1 MIKYNF
7 LSKGCILAY
16 SESDTRSKLIDPRIK
31 GSYWLE
37 SNIVREY
44 YFTDGRKLIGGKRG
58 KRYFVDYLLTHKN
71 TNLAIIE
78 AKAESKD
85 PLDGLQQSINYAQR
99 LRIDYVYS
107 TNGHKIYEHSLKAG
121 NGRFIDN
128 YPTPD
133 ELFERKYGETT
144 PKAQDVITH
153 PFHIEGTMKPRFYQ
167 QIAVQKTI
175 EAIAQDKDRI
185 LLTLATGTG
194 KTYIAFQIAYRLF
207 QSKWNKDASKRRPKI
222 LFLADRNVLKDQSMN
237 TFNPLEKDCVEING
251 KIIKKRG
258 GKVPTAGNI
267 FFAIYQSIAENK
279 NRNIE
284 TSEEENEDDVTAYYR
299 QYPSNFFDLIIIDEC
314 HRGSANDESSWREIL
329 NHFSS
334 ATHLGLT
341 ATPKRDD
348 NGDTY
353 KYFGDPIYE
362 YSLKDGIN
370 DGFLTPYKVKRIQ
383 TNIDEYRFDPNDIIT
398 GELEK
403 QIVTL
408 EAFEKQVVIPKRTE
422 LIAKTILENMNVM
435 DKTIVFCVNQKH
447 AMDMK
452 VAIDKFKT
460 IKDNNYCVR
469 VTSDEGE
476 GGREFLEMFQ
486 NNDRDVPTIL
496 TSSKMLTTGV
506 DAKNVRNVVLTAPI
520 KSMTEFKQI
529 IGRGT
534 RVFEGKDFF
543 TIMDFVGATNLF
555 YDPAWDGED
564 LPSSDIEEK
573 QPKESEITR
582 HSELDSESNASK
594 DKPTNEKVTID
605 IKGKKLKVINIET
618 TYVGMDGIPLKT
630 EDYLELLIGI
640 LGKFY
645 NDEEGLREIWSNP
658 KNRKEMLQKLSNM
671 QIDESQLNDLKV
683 IFEAEESDIYDVL
696 THISFNLNIKTRA
709 ERVLHVENSE
719 FVEKFHNEKAKEFI
733 EFILERYKKDGVKE
747 LDEDKLGK
755 LVDLSG
761 LGTVREVAQNFGGIP
776 QMREEY
782 FELQREIYR

>member
-1 MIKYNF
+1 VIKYF
-7 LSKGCILAY
+7 YSFKGYFLAY
-16 SESDTRSKLIDPRIK
+16 SESDTRSKLIDPLLK
-31 GSYWLE
+31 QSGWLE

-58 KRYFVDYLLTHKN
+58 KRYFVDYLLTYKN

-99 LRIDYVYS
+99 LGIDYVYT
-107 TNGHKIYEHSLKAG
+107 TNGHKIYEHSLKDG
-121 NGRFIDN
+121 QGKFIEN

-133 ELFERKYGETT
+133 ELFERKYAKQT
-144 PKAQDVITH
+144 PKAKNVITSS
-153 PFHIEGTMKPRFYQ
+153 FHIEGAMKPRFYQ

-175 EAIAQDKDRI
+175 EAIADKRDRV

-207 QSKWNKDASKRRPKI
+207 QSKWNRDNSDRRPKI
-222 LFLADRNVLKDQSMN
+222 LFLADRNVLKKQAINQFNSM
-237 TFNPLEKDCVEING
+237 EKDVVEING

-267 FFAIYQSIAENK
+267 FFAIYQSLAV
-279 NRNIE
+279 
-284 TSEEENEDDVTAYYR
+284 EEENEDDVRAYYK

-329 NHFSS
+329 THFSD
-334 ATHLGLT
+334 AVHLGLT

-403 QIVTL
+403 QIVEL
-408 EAFEKQVVIPKRTE
+408 EQFEKQVVIPKRTE
-422 LIAKTILENMNVM
+422 LIAKTILQNMNPM
-435 DKTIVFCVNQKH
+435 DKTIIFCVNQKH
-447 AMDMK
+447 ALDMK
-452 VAIDKFKT
+452 IAIDKYKVV
-460 IKDNNYCVR
+460 KDNNYCVR

-476 GGREFLEMFQ
+476 IGREFLEMFQ
-486 NNDRDVPTIL
+486 NNDRDIPAIL

-534 RVFEGKDFF
+534 RVFDGKDFF

-555 YDPAWDGED
+555 YDPAWDGENEVPQKQAKKEKKEKTQENAD
-564 LPSSDIEEK
+564 LEDEIGSTEEK
-573 QPKESEITR
+573 TK
-582 HSELDSESNASK
+582 
-594 DKPTNEKVTID
+594 NEKVTID
-605 IKGKKLKVINIET
+605 IKGKRLKVINIET

-630 EDYLELLIGI
+630 EDYLELLIGV

-658 KNRKEMLQKLSNM
+658 KNRKDMLNKLKEMN
-671 QIDESQLNDLKV
+671 IDESQLNDLKL
-683 IFEAEESDIYDVL
+683 IFEADNSDIYDIL
-696 THISFNLNIKTRA
+696 AHISFNLDIKTRS
-709 ERVLHVENSE
+709 ERVFAVEHSE
-719 FVEKFHNEKAKEFI
+719 FIEKHHNEKVKEFL
-733 EFILERYKKDGVKE
+733 EFILQRYKKDGVKE

-761 LGTVREVAQNFGGIP
+761 LGTVREVANNFGGIA
-776 QMREEY
+776 QMRDEY
-782 FELQREIYR
+782 FLLQREIYR

>member
-1 MIKYNF
+1 M
-7 LSKGCILAY
+7 AY
-16 SESDTRSKLIDPRIK
+16 SESDTRSKLIDPAIK
-31 GSYWLE
+31 SSGWLE

-58 KRYFVDYLLTHKN
+58 KRYFVDYLLTYKN

-85 PLDGLQQSINYAQR
+85 PLDGLQQSINYAER
-99 LRIDYVYS
+99 LKIDFIYA
-107 TNGHKIYEHSLKAG
+107 TNGHKIYEHSLIDGKG
-121 NGRFIDN
+121 SFIEN

-133 ELFERKYGETT
+133 ELFERKYGKQT
-144 PKAQDVITH
+144 PKTKDIITH
-153 PFHIEGTMKPRFYQ
+153 PFYIEGTMKPRFYQ
-167 QIAVQKTI
+167 QIAVQKSI
-175 EAIAQDKDRI
+175 EAIANGRDRV

-207 QSKWNKDASKRRPKI
+207 QSKWNRDGSERRPKI

-237 TFNPLEKDCVEING
+237 TFNPLERDCVEING

-279 NRNIE
+279 NRVADI
-284 TSEEENEDDVTAYYR
+284 SEEEKEDDVTAYYK

-329 NHFSS
+329 NHFGS
-334 ATHLGLT
+334 AVHLGLT

-353 KYFGDPIYE
+353 KYFGEPIYE

-398 GELEK
+398 GELDK
-403 QIVTL
+403 QIVEL
-408 EAFEKQVVIPKRTE
+408 EQFEKQVVIPKRTE
-422 LIAKTILENMNVM
+422 LIAKTILQNMNPM
-435 DKTIVFCVNQKH
+435 DKSIIFCVNQKH
-447 AMDMK
+447 ALDMK
-452 VAIDKFKT
+452 IAIDKFKT

-469 VTSDEGE
+469 VTSDEGDI
-476 GGREFLEMFQ
+476 GRDFLEMFQ
-486 NNDRDVPTIL
+486 NNDRDIPTIL

-555 YDPAWDGED
+555 YDPKWDGED
-564 LPSSDIEEK
+564 EP
-573 QPKESEITR
+573 QPPKGTNGRGKGTTEDGDDPEPPQTPP
-582 HSELDSESNASK
+582 EP
-594 DKPTNEKVTID
+594 PTNEKVTID

-630 EDYLELLIGI
+630 EDYLELLIGV

-645 NDEEGLREIWSNP
+645 NDEDGLREIWSNP
-658 KNRKEMLQKLSNM
+658 TNRKELLNKLKEMN
-671 QIDESQLNDLKV
+671 IDESQLNDLKT
-683 IFEAEESDIYDVL
+683 IFEAEDSDIYDVL
-696 THISFNLNIKTRA
+696 AHLSFNLDIKTRS
-709 ERVLHVENSE
+709 ERVFAVEHSE
-719 FVEKFHNEKAKEFI
+719 FIEKHHNEKAKEFI

-747 LDEDKLGK
+747 LEDNNLSTLIK
-755 LVDLSG
+755 LSG
-761 LGTVREVAQNFGGIP
+761 IDKADLKQAFNNYNIRD
-776 QMREEY
+776 EY
-782 FELQREIYR
+782 FGLQREIYR

>member
-1 MIKYNF
+1 M
-7 LSKGCILAY
+7 AY
-16 SESDTRSKLIDPRIK
+16 SESDTRSKLIDPSIK
-31 GSYWLE
+31 KSGWLE

-58 KRYFVDYLLTHKN
+58 KRYFVDYLLTYKN

-85 PLDGLQQSINYAQR
+85 PLDGLQQSINYAKR
-99 LRIDYVYS
+99 LKIDFVYA
-107 TNGHKIYEHSLKAG
+107 TNGHKIYEHSLQDGKG
-121 NGRFIDN
+121 KFIEN
-128 YPTPD
+128 YPTPHQ
-133 ELFERKYGETT
+133 LFERKYGKVTL
-144 PKAQDVITH
+144 KAKDVITH
-153 PFHIEGTMKPRFYQ
+153 PFHIEGGMKPRFYQ

-175 EAIAQDKDRI
+175 EAITDEKDRV

-207 QSKWNKDASKRRPKI
+207 QSKWNRDNSDRRPKI

-258 GKVPTAGNI
+258 GRVPTAGNI
-267 FFAIYQSIAENK
+267 FFAIYQSLAV
-279 NRNIE
+279 
-284 TSEEENEDDVTAYYR
+284 EEENEDDVIAYYK

-314 HRGSANDESSWREIL
+314 HRGSANDESSWRDIL

-334 ATHLGLT
+334 AVHLGLT

-353 KYFGDPIYE
+353 KYFGEPIYE

-383 TNIDEYRFDPNDIIT
+383 TNIDEYKFDPNDIIT
-398 GELEK
+398 GELDK
-403 QIVTL
+403 QIVEL
-408 EAFEKQVVIPKRTE
+408 EQFEKQVVIPKRTE
-422 LIAKTILENMNVM
+422 LIAKTILQNMNPM
-435 DKTIVFCVNQKH
+435 DKSIIFCVNQKH
-447 AMDMK
+447 ALDMK
-452 VAIDKFKT
+452 IAIDKFKT

-469 VTSDEGE
+469 VTSDEADL
-476 GGREFLEMFQ
+476 GRDFLEMFQ
-486 NNDRDVPTIL
+486 NNDRDIPTIL

-555 YDPAWDGED
+555 YDPKWDGED
-564 LPSSDIEEK
+564 EPQPPKGSKAKGKGTDEEEDDDTPPT
-573 QPKESEITR
+573 QAPEDE
-582 HSELDSESNASK
+582 A
-594 DKPTNEKVTID
+594 PTNGKVTID

-630 EDYLELLIGI
+630 EDYLELLIGV

-645 NDEEGLREIWSNP
+645 NNEDGLREIWSNP
-658 KNRKEMLQKLSNM
+658 INRKDLLGRLKEMN
-671 QIDESQLNDLKV
+671 IDEAQLNDLKV
-683 IFEAEESDIYDVL
+683 IFDAEDSDIYDIL
-696 THISFNLNIKTRA
+696 THISFNLNIKTRS
-709 ERVLHVENSE
+709 ERVFAVEHSE
-719 FVEKFHNEKAKEFI
+719 FIEKHHNEKAKEFI

-761 LGTVREVAQNFGGIP
+761 LGSVREVANNFGGIP
-776 QMREEY
+776 QMRDEY

>member
-1 MIKYNF
+1 MTH
-7 LSKGCILAY
+7 
-16 SESDTRSKLIDPRIK
+16 SESDTRSKLIDPSIK
-31 GSYWLE
+31 ESGWLE

-58 KRYFVDYLLTHKN
+58 KRYFVDYLLTYKN

-99 LRIDYVYS
+99 LKIDFVYA
-107 TNGHKIYEHSLKAG
+107 TNGHKIYEHSLLEGKG
-121 NGRFIDN
+121 SFIES

-133 ELFERKYGETT
+133 ELFERKYGKKT
-144 PKAQDVITH
+144 PKVKDVITQ

-175 EAIAQDKDRI
+175 EAIANEKDRV

-207 QSKWNKDASKRRPKI
+207 QSKWNRDGSERRPKI
-222 LFLADRNVLKDQSMN
+222 LFLCDRNVLKDQSMN

-279 NRNIE
+279 NRVVDV
-284 TSEEENEDDVTAYYR
+284 TDEEQEDDVAAYYK

-314 HRGSANDESSWREIL
+314 HRGSANDESSWRDIL
-329 NHFSS
+329 EHFGS
-334 ATHLGLT
+334 AVHLGLT
-341 ATPKRDD
+341 ATPKRND
-348 NGDTY
+348 NADTY
-353 KYFGDPIYE
+353 KYFGEPLYE

-398 GELEK
+398 GELEN
-403 QIVTL
+403 QIVEL
-408 EAFEKQVVIPKRTE
+408 EQFERQVIIPKRTE
-422 LIAKTILENMNVM
+422 LIAKTILQNMNPM
-435 DKTIVFCVNQKH
+435 DKTIIFCVNQKH
-447 AMDMK
+447 ALDIK
-452 VAIDKFKT
+452 IAIDKFKT

-476 GGREFLEMFQ
+476 IGRDFLEMFQ
-486 NNDRDVPTIL
+486 NNDRDIPTLL

-564 LPSSDIEEK
+564 EPIEKPPRPPKGEGTGENDDDTPPTEPPEVELPK
-573 QPKESEITR
+573 
-582 HSELDSESNASK
+582 
-594 DKPTNEKVTID
+594 NEKVTID

-630 EDYLELLIGI
+630 EDYLELLIGV

-645 NDEEGLREIWSNP
+645 NNEDGLREIWSNP
-658 KNRKEMLQKLSNM
+658 TNRKDLLNKLKEMN
-671 QIDESQLNDLKV
+671 IDEAQLNDLKI
-683 IFEAEESDIYDVL
+683 IFEAQDSDIYDVL
-696 THISFNLNIKTRA
+696 AHLSFNLDIKTRS
-709 ERVLHVENSE
+709 ERVMAVEDSE
-719 FVEKFHNEKAKEFI
+719 FIEKHHNEKAKEFI

-761 LGTVREVAQNFGGIP
+761 LGSVREVANNFGGIRE
-776 QMREEY
+776 MRDEY
-782 FELQREIYR
+782 FELQKEIYK

>member
-1 MIKYNF
+1 M
-7 LSKGCILAY
+7 AY
-16 SESDTRSKLIDPRIK
+16 SESDTRSKLIDPSIK
-31 GSYWLE
+31 DSGWLE

-58 KRYFVDYLLTHKN
+58 KRYFVDYLLTYKN

-99 LRIDYVYS
+99 LKIDFVYA
-107 TNGHKIYEHSLKAG
+107 TNGHKIYEHSLIEGKG
-121 NGRFIDN
+121 SFIEN

-133 ELFERKYGETT
+133 ELFERKYGKQT
-144 PKAQDVITH
+144 PKAKDIITH

-175 EAIAQDKDRI
+175 EAIADSKDRV

-207 QSKWNKDASKRRPKI
+207 QSKWNRDGSDRRPKI

-251 KIIKKRG
+251 KVIKKRG
-258 GKVPTAGNI
+258 GRVPTAGNI
-267 FFAIYQSIAENK
+267 FFAIYQSLAV
-279 NRNIE
+279 
-284 TSEEENEDDVTAYYR
+284 ENETDDNVLSYYE
-299 QYPSNFFDLIIIDEC
+299 QYPPNFFDLIIIDEC
-314 HRGSANDESSWREIL
+314 HRGSANDESSWRAIL
-329 NHFSS
+329 EHFKS
-334 ATHLGLT
+334 AVHLGLT

-353 KYFGDPIYE
+353 KYFGEPLYE

-398 GELEK
+398 GELQN
-403 QIVTL
+403 QIVEL
-408 EAFEKQVVIPKRTE
+408 EQFERQVVIPKRTE
-422 LIAKTILENMNVM
+422 LIAKTILENMNAM

-447 AMDMK
+447 ALDMK
-452 VAIDKFKT
+452 TAIDKFKI

-469 VTSDEGE
+469 VTSDEGDI
-476 GGREFLEMFQ
+476 GRDFLEMFQ
-486 NNDRDVPTIL
+486 NNDRDIPTIL

-564 LPSSDIEEK
+564 VVEERT
-573 QPKESEITR
+573 PKTP
-582 HSELDSESNASK
+582 K
-594 DKPTNEKVTID
+594 DKKKGKDDDSKQTESPEVESTKNEKVTID

-630 EDYLELLIGI
+630 EDYLELLIGV

-645 NDEEGLREIWSNP
+645 NNEDGLREIWSNP
-658 KNRKEMLQKLSNM
+658 TNRKELLNKLKEMN
-671 QIDESQLNDLKV
+671 IDESQLNDLKM
-683 IFEAEESDIYDVL
+683 IFEAQDSDIYDVL
-696 THISFNLNIKTRA
+696 AHLSFNLDIKTRS
-709 ERVLHVENSE
+709 ERVFAVEHSE
-719 FVEKFHNEKAKEFI
+719 FIEKHHNEKAKEFI

-761 LGTVREVAQNFGGIP
+761 LGSVREVANNFGGIP
-776 QMREEY
+776 QMRDEY

>member
-1 MIKYNF
+1 M
-7 LSKGCILAY
+7 AY
-16 SESDTRSKLIDPRIK
+16 SESDTRSKLIDPSIK
-31 GSYWLE
+31 NSNWLE
-37 SNIVREY
+37 SNIIREY

-58 KRYFVDYLLTHKN
+58 KRYFVDYLLTYKN

-85 PLDGLQQSINYAQR
+85 PLDGLQQSINYAER
-99 LRIDYVYS
+99 LKIDFVYA
-107 TNGHKIYEHSLKAG
+107 TNGHKIYEHSLLEGKG
-121 NGRFIDN
+121 SFIEN
-128 YPTPD
+128 YPTPN
-133 ELFERKYGETT
+133 ELFLRKYGKQTT
-144 PKAQDVITH
+144 KAQDIVTY

-175 EAIAQDKDRI
+175 EAIADEKDRV

-207 QSKWNKDASKRRPKI
+207 QSKWNRDGSDRRPRI

-251 KIIKKRG
+251 KVIKKRG

-279 NRNIE
+279 NRVVDV
-284 TSEEENEDDVTAYYR
+284 TEEEQEDDVTAYYK

-314 HRGSANDESSWREIL
+314 HRGSANDESSWRDIL
-329 NHFSS
+329 NHFGSS
-334 ATHLGLT
+334 VHLGLT
-341 ATPKRDD
+341 ATPKRND

-353 KYFGDPIYE
+353 KYFGEPIYE

-383 TNIDEYRFDPNDIIT
+383 TNIDEYKFDPNDIIT
-398 GELEK
+398 GELDK
-403 QIVTL
+403 QIVEL
-408 EAFEKQVVIPKRTE
+408 EQFEKQVVIPKRTE
-422 LIAKTILENMNVM
+422 LIAKTILQNMNPM
-435 DKTIVFCVNQKH
+435 DKSIIFCVNQKH
-447 AMDMK
+447 ALDMK
-452 VAIDKFKT
+452 VAIDKHKI

-469 VTSDEGE
+469 VTSDEGDI
-476 GGREFLEMFQ
+476 GRDFLEMFQ
-486 NNDRDVPTIL
+486 NNDRDIPTLL

-506 DAKNVRNVVLTAPI
+506 DAKNVRNVVLAAPI

-555 YDPAWDGED
+555 YDPKWDGED
-564 LPSSDIEEK
+564 EP
-573 QPKESEITR
+573 QPPKGGNGKGKETGGG
-582 HSELDSESNASK
+582 DDTPPTES
-594 DKPTNEKVTID
+594 PEVEPPINEKVTID

-630 EDYLELLIGI
+630 EDYLELLIGV

-645 NDEEGLREIWSNP
+645 NDEDGLREIWSNP
-658 KNRKEMLQKLSNM
+658 TNRKDLLNKLKEMN
-671 QIDESQLNDLKV
+671 IDESQLNDLKV
-683 IFEAEESDIYDVL
+683 IFEAEDSDIYDIL
-696 THISFNLNIKTRA
+696 THISFNLDIKTRA
-709 ERVLHVENSE
+709 ERVLHVEDSE
-719 FVEKFHNEKAKEFI
+719 FVEKLHNEKAKEFI

-761 LGTVREVAQNFGGIP
+761 LGSVREVANNFGGIP
-776 QMREEY
+776 QMRDEY
-782 FELQREIYR
+782 FELQREIYK

>member
-1 MIKYNF
+1 MIKYF
-7 LSKGCILAY
+7 YSFKGCFLAY
-16 SESDTRSKLIDPRIK
+16 SESDTRSKLIDPLIK
-31 GSYWLE
+31 QSGWLE

-58 KRYFVDYLLTHKN
+58 KRYFVDYLLTYKN

-78 AKAESKD
+78 AKAESKN

-99 LRIDYVYS
+99 LGIDYVYT
-107 TNGHKIYEHSLKAG
+107 TNGHKIYEHSLKDAKG
-121 NGRFIDN
+121 SFIEN

-133 ELFERKYGETT
+133 ELFLRKYRKTT
-144 PKAQDVITH
+144 PKAQNVITS

-175 EAIAQDKDRI
+175 EAIADNKDRI

-207 QSKWNKDASKRRPKI
+207 QSKWNRDNSDRRPKI

-237 TFNPLEKDCVEING
+237 TFNPLEKDCVEVNG

-267 FFAIYQSIAENK
+267 FFAIYQSLAV
-279 NRNIE
+279 
-284 TSEEENEDDVTAYYR
+284 EEENEDDVMAYYK

-329 NHFSS
+329 THFSS
-334 ATHLGLT
+334 AVHLGLT

-403 QIVTL
+403 QIVEL
-408 EAFEKQVVIPKRTE
+408 EQFEKQVVIPKRTE
-422 LIAKTILENMNVM
+422 LIAKTILQNMNPM
-435 DKTIVFCVNQKH
+435 DKTIIFCVNQKH
-447 AMDMK
+447 ALDMK
-452 VAIDKFKT
+452 VAIDKYKSV
-460 IKDNNYCVR
+460 KDNNYCVR

-476 GGREFLEMFQ
+476 IGREFLEMFQ
-486 NNDRDVPTIL
+486 NNDRDIPAIL

-543 TIMDFVGATNLF
+543 TIMDFVGDTNLF
-555 YDPAWDGED
+555 YDPAWDGETEVPQKSSKKEKNETNQDNLD
-564 LPSSDIEEK
+564 L
-573 QPKESEITR
+573 ESE
-582 HSELDSESNASK
+582 EDSSK
-594 DKPTNEKVTID
+594 EKPKNEKVSID

-630 EDYLELLIGI
+630 EDYLELLIGV

-658 KNRKEMLQKLSNM
+658 KNRKELLYKLREMN
-671 QIDESQLNDLKV
+671 IDESQLNDLKL
-683 IFEAEESDIYDVL
+683 IFKADNSDIYDIL
-696 THISFNLNIKTRA
+696 AHISFNLDIKTRS
-709 ERVLHVENSE
+709 ERVFAVEHSE
-719 FVEKFHNEKAKEFI
+719 FIEKHHNEKAKEFI
-733 EFILERYKKDGVKE
+733 EFILERYKKDGIKE
-747 LDEDKLGK
+747 LD
-755 LVDLSG
+755 V
-761 LGTVREVAQNFGGIP
+761 
-776 QMREEY
+776 
-782 FELQREIYR
+782 